1 MVYALK
7 NRNSKDSKVELKKLV
22 MVWVLAKGKLIKG
35 QKMLE
40 IRFSSR
46 NNYKEIEGKKKMMI
60 KMLII
65 RKRMI

>member
-1 MVYALK
+1 MGCVSK

-22 MVWVLAKGKLIKG
+22 MVWVLAKGKLIKEH
-35 QKMLE
+35 KMLE

-46 NNYKEIEGKKKMMI
+46 NNYKEIEEKKKIMI